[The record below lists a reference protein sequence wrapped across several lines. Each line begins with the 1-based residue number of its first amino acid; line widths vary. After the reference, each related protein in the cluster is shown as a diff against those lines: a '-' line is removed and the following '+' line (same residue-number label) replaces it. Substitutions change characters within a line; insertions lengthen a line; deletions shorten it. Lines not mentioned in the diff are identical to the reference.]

1 MRILID
7 TNIFIYRENHAVISD
22 NLQKLILSLNKKDV
36 KILVHPE
43 SIADLK
49 RDQDETRR
57 NISLSKLKTYI
68 ILESPPD
75 YKKDSTFLKIVGVPS
90 KINDEIDNA
99 IIYSVCRNAVS
110 FLVTEDKGLHKK
122 AIALGIKDRILSIDE
137 ALEIYGENEKNITY
151 LPALKNDSMHSLDIN
166 DPFFDS
172 LKTGYGDAS
181 FKKWFKEKSEDGR
194 KCFVHHKPDGLIGA
208 LLVYKDENELLNS
221 TPVIPKGRRL
231 KLCTFKVAYVGNKIG
246 ELFLKLAVNFCI
258 ENDIDEMYL
267 TYIKKGDN
275 YDYLIELI
283 DEYGFKNVGRLNET
297 DEIIFLK
304 RLVPEFSEES
314 SLSPIDISKKFYP
327 SFYDGDTIN
336 KFVVPIQ
343 PIWHDRLFTE
353 YKSSSIQSRQ
363 PTLFEFSGEF
373 VVEGNT
379 IKKAYLSNSR
389 ISTISQG
396 DLVLFYRSEDEKK
409 ITTIGV
415 VEEVHSSLTDAEDII
430 RLVGKRTVYSF
441 DDVNLMSQKPT
452 IVILFTWHCHL
463 KNPLSLDDLIS
474 EKVLKGA
481 PRSIM
486 GISHEKYLIIK
497 NRGAINERF
506 TIN

>member
-283 DEYGFKNVGRLNET
+283 DEYGFKNVGQ
-297 DEIIFLK
+297 
-304 RLVPEFSEES
+304 S

>member
-7 TNIFIYRENHAVISD
+7 TNIFIYRENHAVIPDS
-22 NLQKLILSLNKKDV
+22 LQKLISSLNKKNV
-36 KILVHPE
+36 KILIHPE

-49 RDQDETRR
+49 RDQDETRMS
-57 NISLSKLKTYI
+57 ISLSKLKTYI

-75 YKKDSTFLKIVGVPS
+75 YKKDSTFLNIVGIPS

-99 IIYSVCRNAVS
+99 IIYSLYRNAVS

-122 AIALGIKDRILSIDE
+122 AIALGIKDRTLSIDE
-137 ALEIYGENEKNITY
+137 ANEIYGEKEKNITY

-166 DPFFDS
+166 DSFFDS

-194 KCFVHHKPDGLIGA
+194 KCFVHHKPDGSIGA
-208 LLVYKDENELLNS
+208 LLVYKDENEPLNS
-221 TPVIPKGRRL
+221 NPVFPKGRRL
-231 KLCTFKVAYVGNKIG
+231 KLCTFKVVYVGNKIG

-314 SLSPIDISKKFYP
+314 SLNPIDISKKFYP
-327 SFYDGDTIN
+327 SFYDGHIIN
-336 KFVVPIQ
+336 KFIVPIQ
-343 PIWHDRLFTE
+343 PIWHNKLFTE
-353 YKSSSIQSRQ
+353 YKSNSIRFRQ
-363 PTLFEFSGEF
+363 PTLLEFSGEF

-389 ISTISQG
+389 ISTISPG
-396 DLVLFYRSEDEKK
+396 DLVLFYRSKDEKK

-415 VEEVHSSLTDAEDII
+415 VEEVHSSLTDVEEII

-441 DDVNLMSQKPT
+441 DDVSSMSKKPT
-452 IVILFTWHCHL
+452 TVILFTWHCHL
-463 KNPLSLDDLIS
+463 TNPLSLDDLIS

-481 PRSIM
+481 PQSIM
-486 GISHEKYLIIK
+486 RISHEKYLIIK